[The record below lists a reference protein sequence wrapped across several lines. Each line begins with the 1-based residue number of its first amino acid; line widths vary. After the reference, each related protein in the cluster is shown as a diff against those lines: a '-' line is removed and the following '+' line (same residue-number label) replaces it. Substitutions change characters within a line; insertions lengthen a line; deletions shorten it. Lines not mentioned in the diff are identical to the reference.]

1 MVWPRPLP
9 RMRADLI
16 GLDLLRPHVGACVSS
31 TMSLSEIQ
39 QLPIEEKLRLM
50 EALWEDLRDRF
61 EQLPISPTQQA
72 LLDERRAR
80 VQGGSATLADW
91 DAVKSAIG
99 RG

>member
-1 MVWPRPLP
+1 
-9 RMRADLI
+9 
-16 GLDLLRPHVGACVSS
+16 
-31 TMSLSEIQ
+31 MSLSEVQ
-39 QLPIEEKLRLM
+39 QLPIEEKLGLM

-80 VQGGSATLADW
+80 VQGGSAALADW